1 MTTDIAKI
9 KYELIDFYEIKLPY
23 KFIKNQQIK
32 YITLKNN
39 SEKFYTGGKFIRMGN
54 ECIVLSNGG
63 KDWSFKTKIR
73 NNNNDILYNT
83 RIFIKKNSETS
94 VNNENE
100 LKNIINSQQKV
111 IDKMSNKLKQQ
122 EKELMKYKNMIQKL
136 KSIN

>member
-1 MTTDIAKI
+1 MTTDIEKI
-9 KYELIDFYEIKLPY
+9 KYELTDFYEVKLPY

-83 RIFIKKNSETS
+83 RIFIKKNLETS

>member
-1 MTTDIAKI
+1 MTTDIEKI
-9 KYELIDFYEIKLPY
+9 KYELIDFYEVKFPY
-23 KFIKNQQIK
+23 KFKKNQIIK

-83 RIFIKKNSETS
+83 RIFIKKNLETS
-94 VNNENE
+94 INNDNE
-100 LKNIINSQQKV
+100 LKNIIDSQQKV

-122 EKELMKYKNMIQKL
+122 EKELIKYKNMIQKL

>member
-1 MTTDIAKI
+1 MTTDIEKI
-9 KYELIDFYEIKLPY
+9 KYELTDFYEVKLPY

-122 EKELMKYKNMIQKL
+122 ENELMKYKNMIQKL